1 MIYYFR
7 DLKEKSRW
15 SENLIII
22 SYHSLKGIIMQQVHK
37 YADLSLHELEL
48 MEVQASIELETAV
61 ALRRTFLMVVVA
73 QCRAAILERVRQGRR
88 KTTYHKVCV
97 SRRNGHKKYA
107 MKTEQELR
115 KEFPGVDIKFL
126 LG

>member
-1 MIYYFR
+1 
-7 DLKEKSRW
+7 
-15 SENLIII
+15 
-22 SYHSLKGIIMQQVHK
+22 MQQVHK
-37 YADLSLHELEL
+37 YADLSLHELEM
-48 MEVQASIELETAV
+48 MEAQASMELKNTQV

-73 QCRAAILERVRQGRR
+73 QCRAAILERVRFGRR

>member
-1 MIYYFR
+1 
-7 DLKEKSRW
+7 
-15 SENLIII
+15 
-22 SYHSLKGIIMQQVHK
+22 MQQVHK

-61 ALRRTFLMVVVA
+61 PLRRTFLMVVVA

>member
-1 MIYYFR
+1 
-7 DLKEKSRW
+7 
-15 SENLIII
+15 
-22 SYHSLKGIIMQQVHK
+22 MQQVHK

-88 KTTYHKVCV
+88 KTTYYKVCV

-107 MKTEQELR
+107 MKTEQELH
-115 KEFPGVDIKFL
+115 KEFPGVAIKFL